1 MSISVMKKKK
11 TVNRPPEHEPIH
23 QIRTRGQK
31 IFSVVNYIILG
42 LLALICVLP
51 FWYIICLSFSSNG
64 AVMAGKVRLLPVEF
78 NVEAY
83 HFTGKG
89 RQIRIYDDVN
99 VRFILE
105 DMFCKLRLNYGDQ
118 KNN

>member
-1 MSISVMKKKK
+1 M
-11 TVNRPPEHEPIH
+11 
-23 QIRTRGQK
+23 
-31 IFSVVNYIILG
+31 VNYIILG
-42 LLALICVLP
+42 ILALICVLP

-118 KNN
+118 KITKKYRINFYGNILRKSCELLAPHRRAIV